1 MYLTKDINIEDLSKV
16 KIRKQSE
23 IVQKIGEPLK
33 PKAAF
38 LLLKQESENFEKET
52 DMLLK
57 IDQRM
62 AELFEREGI
71 LNPQETARQEA
82 WQEDEI
88 ERERI
93 RIRAMAELA
102 ELELLQLELE
112 LEQNNQ

>member
-16 KIRKQSE
+16 RIRKQSE

-52 DMLLK
+52 DILLK

-71 LNPQETARQEA
+71 LSTKSSTSEN
-82 WQEDEI
+82 DEE
-88 ERERI
+88 ERERY
-93 RIRAMAELA
+93 RIRAMAEIEEM
-102 ELELLQLELE
+102 ELLNLQLELE
-112 LEQNNQ
+112 QE